1 MSSYHLD
8 RLDARACEEI
18 AMALDDTPRPRA
30 MFPPAPVRGPW
41 LREDSRRRYA
51 ISGPFAAVPR
61 GERAWLVGLALLA
74 VVVVVR
80 VLVGLR

>member
-1 MSSYHLD
+1 
-8 RLDARACEEI
+8 
-18 AMALDDTPRPRA
+18 
-30 MFPPAPVRGPW
+30 MFPTAPVRGPW
-41 LREDSRRRYA
+41 LREHDYCRYA
-51 ISGPFAAVPR
+51 ISGPFTAVPR